1 MMMKT
6 ICNRLLAT
14 VVFATVALMMS
25 VSASAFPHPQGKG
38 KGRGERTEWMKEM
51 RRYKAEF
58 MADKMKLTDE
68 QKAKFIPLYEEM
80 DERTAKVEREAR
92 QMERDVRKKS
102 NEATD
107 TEYEKAAEALTE
119 LKGKQG
125 AIEMEYLPKFKAIL
139 SKEQLFKMK
148 GAERDFTKELME
160 HHRRS
165 TKK

>member
-1 MMMKT
+1 MMKT

-14 VVFATVALMMS
+14 VIFATVALMMS
-25 VSASAFPHPQGKG
+25 VSVCASPQPQGKG
-38 KGRGERTEWMKEM
+38 KGKGSRSEWIKEM

-58 MADKMKLTDE
+58 MADKLKLTDE
-68 QKAKFIPLYEEM
+68 QKAKFIPIYEEM

-92 QMERDVRKKS
+92 QMEHDVKKKGTQ
-102 NEATD
+102 ATD

-139 SKEQLFKMK
+139 TKEQLFKMK
-148 GAERDFTKELME
+148 GAERDFMKELME

-165 TKK
+165 SKK